1 MIYRGSSKLN
11 NTYGYD
17 PHIVDADG
25 LLYRQGDSLVG
36 LGMAAHSIAIIGV
49 YRSSM
54 AVGRTEAQDA
64 EARSTIA
71 GIRRILPWFERSQ
84 GLMTLERLY
93 GHLSQS

>member
-1 MIYRGSSKLN
+1 
-11 NTYGYD
+11 
-17 PHIVDADG
+17 
-25 LLYRQGDSLVG
+25 LVG
-36 LGMAAHSIAIIGV
+36 LDMAAHNIAIVVV

-54 AVGRTEAQDA
+54 AVGRTKAQDA

-93 GHLSQS
+93 VHLSQS

>member
-17 PHIVDADG
+17 PHIIDADG

-36 LGMAAHSIAIIGV
+36 SGMATRNMAIVGV

-54 AVGRTEAQDA
+54 AMGRTRAQDA
-64 EARSTIA
+64 EAHST
-71 GIRRILPWFERSQ
+71 GSRILPWFERSR

-93 GHLSQS
+93 APLSQH